1 MTEDDGENRKCKF
14 KVFPIFSLVKVLYVT
29 VYLLVIRESDIEDT
43 VIKSYLELYL
53 KALNES
59 KSYKFIKIIKSR
71 MLELIKRKQLKNQ
84 NK

>member
-1 MTEDDGENRKCKF
+1 MINESDTEDM
-14 KVFPIFSLVKVLYVT
+14 
-29 VYLLVIRESDIEDT
+29 

-59 KSYKFIKIIKSR
+59 RPYKYVKIMKAR
-71 MLELIKRKQLKNQ
+71 MQELIKRKYLKNQ

>member
-1 MTEDDGENRKCKF
+1 MGTSCSGHHFLLVNVIYIIVSLHMISESDTEDM
-14 KVFPIFSLVKVLYVT
+14 
-29 VYLLVIRESDIEDT
+29 
-43 VIKSYLELYL
+43 VIKSYVELYL

-59 KSYKFIKIIKSR
+59 KPYKFIKIIKSL